1 MRTKVTDDDDNFQYV
16 RASLNTQEQEENK
29 FNSSDPFNK
38 NWEEL
43 QKYSGL
49 DQNFRRRVARQVSK
63 AITPNEA
70 YLDSA
75 NAVPSGADAGSKA
88 RPKRAAPFGAHGG
101 SPHAPLRNW
110 CAQHTKAP
118 PPYRRS

>member
-1 MRTKVTDDDDNFQYV
+1 MRTKVTDNDDNFQYV

-49 DQNFRRRVARQVSK
+49 D
-63 AITPNEA
+63 
-70 YLDSA
+70 
-75 NAVPSGADAGSKA
+75 
-88 RPKRAAPFGAHGG
+88 H
-101 SPHAPLRNW
+101 
-110 CAQHTKAP
+110 
-118 PPYRRS
+118 